1 LIAESRA
8 FYAKTKAAV
17 KLITRTAQKKAR
29 LTGSRAKST
38 PKEEGGGDKLQTFGT
53 AKHQVERIMGA
64 PRQKR
69 KHYLCGAL

>member
-38 PKEEGGGDKLQTFGT
+38 PKEEGGGDKLQIFET
-53 AKHQVERIMGA
+53 AKHQVERIMDA
-64 PRQKR
+64 QHQKR
-69 KHYLCGAL
+69 KLFLCAAL